1 MAQSLESARVVNVEY
16 IGKMD
21 VYNMEVKDH
30 HNYAVE
36 GGFIIHNCIDATRY
50 AFSEDMKVNKIKV
63 KLFKGGV

>member
-1 MAQSLESARVVNVEY
+1 
-16 IGKMD
+16 
-21 VYNMEVKDH
+21 MEVKDH

-50 AFSEDMKVNKIKV
+50 AFSEDMKANKIKV